1 MRSAHKGS
9 APDVW
14 MIREQACF
22 TQIEAAPG
30 ESIPNLIL
38 RTLPFAE
45 ANPIRSF
52 FFVPNKERYISMAKK
67 LYVGNLAF
75 QTTSQDLQQLFAQAG
90 TVESA
95 TVIEDRDTGQSKG
108 FAFVEMST
116 EEEAASAIQQFN
128 GREVAGRALKVN
140 EARPR
145 ENRGGGGGR
154 GFGGNRGG
162 GGGYGGN
169 RGGGGFGRGGGG
181 NQGGRRSEP
190 RW

>member
-1 MRSAHKGS
+1 MS
-9 APDVW
+9 
-14 MIREQACF
+14 
-22 TQIEAAPG
+22 
-30 ESIPNLIL
+30 
-38 RTLPFAE
+38 
-45 ANPIRSF
+45 
-52 FFVPNKERYISMAKK
+52 KK

-75 QTTSQDLQQLFAQAG
+75 QTTSQNLQELFSQAG

-95 TVIEDRDTGQSKG
+95 SVIEDRDTGQSKG

-116 EEEAASAIQQFN
+116 DEEAAAAIEQFN
-128 GREVAGRALKVN
+128 GKEVAGRMLKVN

-162 GGGYGGN
+162 GHGGNRGGGFGGN
-169 RGGGGFGRGGGG
+169 RGGGG
-181 NQGGRRSEP
+181 QGRRGEP